1 MARSGQEY
9 SERRSERETETRK
22 SENVMREAQA
32 REDGLRDEIENLRN
46 DYERRIREMEHMGI
60 SLEEREELN
69 QLRQELEGNVEEKRS
84 IKIQR
89 NANQQ
94 ERHQKMLEWNQER
107 EQLQNVIK
115 SMRDDVH
122 NLKTILDQQSTS
134 HILQFLSNYFDS
146 FRITCLSNF
155 DIISL

>member
-1 MARSGQEY
+1 MARHGQEN

-22 SENVMREAQA
+22 SENEMREAQD
-32 REDGLRDEIENLRN
+32 REGALREEMENLRN
-46 DYERRIREMEHMGI
+46 DYERRIREMEHMGM

-89 NANQQ
+89 NADQH

-115 SMRDDVH
+115 SMRDDIH
-122 NLKTILDQQSTS
+122 NLKNILEQQSTS
-134 HILQFLSNYFDS
+134 QTS
-146 FRITCLSNF
+146 
-155 DIISL
+155 

>member
-22 SENVMREAQA
+22 SENVMREAQD

-134 HILQFLSNYFDS
+134 HILHFLPNYFDS